1 MRVSLLVLMVM
12 LLSVSTLGAKNLDS
26 PGTSAISV
34 PMPNFKVTNE
44 MLYRELMEIKLKLA
58 QHDEK
63 FKSIDQQ
70 RFEAIDRRFEAIEQ
84 RFDEIDAQ
92 FDRLY
97 SILLA
102 MTGVFTT
109 LVVAVITLIF
119 WDRRTMLKQAKKEVT
134 EGLQMR

>member
-1 MRVSLLVLMVM
+1 MRESLLVLMVM

-63 FKSIDQQ
+63 FKSIDQ
-70 RFEAIDRRFEAIEQ
+70 RFEAIER

>member
-1 MRVSLLVLMVM
+1 MVM

-63 FKSIDQQ
+63 F
-70 RFEAIDRRFEAIEQ
+70 EAIER

-102 MTGVFTT
+102 LTGVFTT

>member
-63 FKSIDQQ
+63 F
-70 RFEAIDRRFEAIEQ
+70 EAIER

-102 MTGVFTT
+102 LTGVFTT